1 MPDDITGFEAADLQ
15 RILKDIGRS
24 VLDRDWKR
32 LEAKADDL
40 KTWCVWKREREEV
53 KKGR

>member
-1 MPDDITGFEAADLQ
+1 MPDITEFEASDLA
-15 RILKDIGRS
+15 RILRDIKRS
-24 VLDRDWKR
+24 VLDKDWKR

-53 KKGR
+53 EKGR